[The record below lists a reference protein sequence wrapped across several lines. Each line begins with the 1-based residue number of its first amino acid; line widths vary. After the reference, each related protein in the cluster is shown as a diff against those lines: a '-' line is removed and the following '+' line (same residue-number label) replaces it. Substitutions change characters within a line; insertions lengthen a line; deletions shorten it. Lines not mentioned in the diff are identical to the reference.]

1 MVFGACGGDQ
11 REVVPL
17 IPDVFVDIRIS
28 LADARARALLIDG
41 GYVRLSGG
49 VEGIIL
55 FRQNAQHYLAFE
67 RKCTYQTDSCGGRVD
82 VDSSGLFM
90 HERCCGSQ
98 FGLLTGEPGSPI
110 GGPAFLPLKRYQVI
124 QTDNALRIVN

>member
-1 MVFGACGGDQ
+1 MVLWACGDDQ

-17 IPDVFVDIRIS
+17 IPDVFVDIRINLS
-28 LADARARALLIDG
+28 DARARDLLIDG
-41 GYVRLSGG
+41 GYVRLNGG

-55 FRQNAQHYLAFE
+55 FRQNAQRYLAFE
-67 RKCTYQTDSCGGRVD
+67 RMCTYQTDSCVGRVD
-82 VDSSGLFM
+82 VDSSGSFM

-110 GGPAFLPLKRYQVI
+110 GGPAFIPLKRYQVI
-124 QTDNALRIVN
+124 QAGNTVRIVN